1 MLLPLLLNNLLTRK
15 AGGSYGSGSAR
26 RRYLV
31 QRGDRLLVFASRQA
45 AEAELQA
52 QEQIESFEPQELV
65 PVQPVQPTVVQPE
78 MAQAVQTIDLPAMRE
93 WARWAGQLAEYNA
106 AYQSRHFGALLALF
120 EQLQDEEDVE
130 LLLMTL

>member
-1 MLLPLLLNNLLTRK
+1 MLLPLLLNNLLTQK

-65 PVQPVQPTVVQPE
+65 PVQPTVVQPE

-120 EQLQDEEDVE
+120 EQQQDEEDVE

>member
-52 QEQIESFEPQELV
+52 QEQIESFEPQEPV
-65 PVQPVQPTVVQPE
+65 PVQSAQPVQTPQPV
-78 MAQAVQTIDLPAMRE
+78 QAVQTIDLPAMRE